1 MQQMAM
7 TTKKLRPRKS
17 LRTLL
22 IIWFL
27 SFSVIPLAFLT
38 GYSLVKYEQALDL
51 ELSKRLDANSREI
64 AVILNQFQD
73 NLRTSIRTHAHDR
86 TLVYQLSTNNVNA
99 SRQLL
104 TRWLAQSGLAQRMW
118 LYNRDGRLQVALNKE
133 PDGEIQRKANWESSV
148 SLNEGWLKRI
158 DSPDEIP
165 FFSLQATMGANR
177 SVQGTLDLTM
187 FSKVKTANGR
197 LVGFLDESLRLN
209 DSFLQ
214 TLRNRL
220 NDEIFF
226 FQPGKDTMIATQD
239 ELALLRP
246 ETFEKQLKK
255 SKSEFF
261 EMNIRDNPYRFML
274 TRVNWGQETLIM
286 GLGASKSPA
295 RAVLQN
301 VNNAFFIVVGTII
314 VLLIILALVTSRVFL
329 KPIYDVLGAIENVNF
344 DKELVQVPV
353 SSSTELGL
361 LAESFNHLSKRTFD
375 SQKALRDKVSEL
387 ENANQEIRETQARL
401 VHAAKMA
408 GLGQLVAGV
417 AHELNNPIGFIYSN
431 MSSLRDYSKKLLHLV
446 HVAEEEP
453 EKLEKEVKK
462 ADLAYIE
469 KDLPKLIASCEDGA
483 RRTRDIVVGL
493 RNFSRLEESQLKDV
507 DLHEGLDSTL
517 KLLTGELKNRIK
529 VHKDYGKLPK
539 VTCYPGE
546 LNQVFMNILSNA
558 SQAIDG
564 EGEIFISTKTR
575 TKGKVEIVIR
585 DTGKG
590 MTKAVVEKIFDPF
603 FTTKS
608 QGQGTGLGMSISYS
622 VIQKHGGEILVNS
635 SPKKGSEFTIILPI
649 DGPAA

>member
-1 MQQMAM
+1 MM
-7 TTKKLRPRKS
+7 TKKLRPRKS

-73 NLRTSIRTHAHDR
+73 SLRSSIRLHAHDR
-86 TLVYQLSTNNVNA
+86 NLIYQLSTNNVAA
-99 SRQLL
+99 SRKLL
-104 TRWLAQSGLAQRMW
+104 THWLQQSGLTQRMW
-118 LYNRDGRLQVALNKE
+118 LYNRDGRLEVALNKE
-133 PDGEIQRKANWESSV
+133 SDGDIQRNTKWEASV
-148 SLNEGWLKRI
+148 VLDEGWLKRN
-158 DSPDEIP
+158 DSPDETP
-165 FFSLQATMGANR
+165 FFKLQATMGR
-177 SVQGTLDLTM
+177 GMRGIQGTLDLTM
-187 FSKVKTANGR
+187 FSKIKTANGR

-209 DSFLQ
+209 DAFLQ

-226 FQPGKDTMIATQD
+226 FQPGKDVMIATQD
-239 ELALLRP
+239 DLALLRP
-246 ETFEKQLKK
+246 ETFEKQMKK
-255 SKSEFF
+255 SKTEFF

-301 VNNAFFIVVGTII
+301 VNNAFFIVVGTIV
-314 VLLIILALVTSRVFL
+314 VLLILLSIIMSRVFL
-329 KPIYDVLGAIENVNF
+329 KPIYDVLDAIENVNV

-361 LAESFNHLSKRTFD
+361 LAESFNHLSKRTFE
-375 SQKALRDKVSEL
+375 SQKALRDKVTEL
-387 ENANQEIRETQARL
+387 ENANEEIRETQARL

-469 KDLPKLIASCEDGA
+469 KDLPKLISSCEDGA

-493 RNFSRLEESQLKDV
+493 RNFSRLEEAQLKEV
-507 DLHEGLDSTL
+507 DIHEGLDNTL
-517 KLLTGELKNRIK
+517 QLLTGELKNRIK
-529 VHKDYGKLPK
+529 VHKDYAKLPK
-539 VTCYPGE
+539 VTCYPSE

-558 SQAIDG
+558 AQAIEG
-564 EGEIFISTKTR
+564 EGEIFIATKTR
-575 TKGKVEIVIR
+575 PKGKVEIVIR

-590 MTKAVVEKIFDPF
+590 MTKAVAEKIFDPF

-635 SPKKGSEFTIILPI
+635 TPRKGSEFTILLPI
-649 DGPAA
+649 DGPSA